1 MIANIAKKE
10 LKDCEIVNYWANTI
24 PIMRMLKKEDDLYL
38 DELFLLSLIYRLY
51 IEKGS
56 HIRISAINRAFN
68 VLSYKREK
76 MIANLMNR
84 GYIAHSG
91 PERGF
96 NQAYRIVVTA
106 LGEQLL
112 IKYEKALRRL
122 CNEV

>member
-1 MIANIAKKE
+1 
-10 LKDCEIVNYWANTI
+10 
-24 PIMRMLKKEDDLYL
+24 
-38 DELFLLSLIYRLY
+38 
-51 IEKGS
+51 
-56 HIRISAINRAFN
+56 
-68 VLSYKREK
+68 

-112 IKYEKALRRL
+112 IKYEKALRKL